1 MTAEEARGI
10 CGMFGCITG
19 REEKCRYPITMHGR
33 VVVVDSYNLL
43 FSNTYDDLVFFRL
56 RYVDKFYA
64 KCAGKRM
71 IKLPHKYKKSLTLK
85 YENKRGMDDV
95 SDDPGD

>member
-43 FSNTYDDLVFFRL
+43 VNNTYDELVFFRL

-64 KCAGKRM
+64 KCEGKRM
-71 IKLPHKYKKSLTLK
+71 IKIPHKYKKWLTLK
-85 YENKRGMDDV
+85 CENETSIYHVADASTD
-95 SDDPGD
+95 

>member
-33 VVVVDSYNLL
+33 IVVVDSYNLL
-43 FSNTYDDLVFFRL
+43 VNNTYDELVFFRL

-64 KCAGKRM
+64 KCEGKRM

-85 YENKRGMDDV
+85 SENEKGMGSLVDA
-95 SDDPGD
+95 SGD